1 MDNKYY
7 VYAFLREDDSPYY
20 IGKGHGNRAYSTKR
34 TVKNLKMKKE

>member
-20 IGKGHGNRAYSTKR
+20 IGKGHGSRAY
-34 TVKNLKMKKE
+34 